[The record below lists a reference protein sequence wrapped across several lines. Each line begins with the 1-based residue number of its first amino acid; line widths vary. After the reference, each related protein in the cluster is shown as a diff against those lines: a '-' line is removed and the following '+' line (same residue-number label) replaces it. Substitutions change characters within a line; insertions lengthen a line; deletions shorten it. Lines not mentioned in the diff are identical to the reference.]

1 MLPDPQVFF
10 SRPPL
15 SLPALLRPAWA
26 SARAEVPAPAA
37 ERSRLRSRGTRAPA
51 HPAILRR
58 DAVAAPVSAA
68 PMCLARRRA
77 GVQALQQLGQT
88 PPASRARPSPE
99 A

>member
-15 SLPALLRPAWA
+15 PLPALLRPAWA

-37 ERSRLRSRGTRAPA
+37 GRSRLRSRGTRAPA

-77 GVQALQQLGQT
+77 LAQLAQPALT
-88 PPASRARPSPE
+88 SPASRARPSPE